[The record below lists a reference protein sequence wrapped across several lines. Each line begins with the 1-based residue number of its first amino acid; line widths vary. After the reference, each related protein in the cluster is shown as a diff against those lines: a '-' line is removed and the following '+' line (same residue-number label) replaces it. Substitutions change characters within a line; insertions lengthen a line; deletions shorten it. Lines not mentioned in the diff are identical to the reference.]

1 MAKFRFTKETSRRVT
16 VIDLYEI
23 DADSYEDA
31 LRKLGDEDMDI
42 DKVGKHISTDIEYND
57 PSYRDYSV
65 IKDSD
70 GEEIE

>member
-16 VIDLYEI
+16 TIDLYEI

-31 LRKLGDEDMDI
+31 LRKLRDEDMDI
-42 DKVGKHISTDIEYND
+42 DKVGKYISTDIEYNEPYYD
-57 PSYRDYSV
+57 NYSV